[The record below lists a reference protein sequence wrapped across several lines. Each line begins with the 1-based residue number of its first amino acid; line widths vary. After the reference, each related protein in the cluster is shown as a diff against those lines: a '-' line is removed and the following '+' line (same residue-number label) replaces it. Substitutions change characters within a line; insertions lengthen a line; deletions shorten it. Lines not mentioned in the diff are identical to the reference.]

1 MRQNEDRELVP
12 LKADFDT
19 VWRGYRRSQV
29 QFYLQQTENEVRMLT
44 EDRDS
49 ALSQVADLST
59 ELEQARS
66 EIESLRGQLD
76 DACRQPVDE
85 AGLPDRLR
93 RMVRL
98 AQDEADE
105 VISSARATAEHEW
118 TRSEEAAAELRGRYQ
133 RLVEEA
139 DEWRRQAEVQ
149 RNEVLERTRQ
159 DIERMAREAEQHR
172 RQLDNAAEQRRIEVE
187 EDFEISMN
195 ARREEAL
202 RVLAD
207 RDQASRAEAERR
219 IREATEEAQRRIRRA
234 DEHAEAMRRMR
245 QDVAQR
251 VRSAQQ
257 VLQDA
262 EPFLAASEVG
272 TENEETDTYV
282 AATVHEGHEAAQE
295 VAVPTQRAAEAA
307 PEAEAAAQR

>member
-1 MRQNEDRELVP
+1 VRQNEDRELVP

-49 ALSQVADLST
+49 ALSQVTGLSA

-66 EIESLRGQLD
+66 EIESLRRQLD

-118 TRSEEAAAELRGRYQ
+118 TRSEEAAAELRARYQ

-149 RNEVLERTRQ
+149 RNEVLESTRQ

-172 RQLDNAAEQRRIEVE
+172 RQMDNTAEQRRIEVE

-202 RVLAD
+202 RVLAE

-219 IREATEEAQRRIRRA
+219 IREATEESRRRIRRA

-272 TENEETDTYV
+272 TENEETDAYV
-282 AATVHEGHEAAQE
+282 AATVHEGQEAEQG
-295 VAVPTQRAAEAA
+295 VTVPTQRVAEAA
-307 PEAEAAAQR
+307 PETEAAAQR

>member
-1 MRQNEDRELVP
+1 VRQNEDRELVP